1 MVKGGEL
8 CSIAGTKEAIIA
20 HFDESTGEDMLQETA
35 DECFNGQGAEFG
47 LASFGILVAKGHFA
61 IFQFQ
66 DVVVA
71 DGHPENICGEILHGG
86 LSIADRFAV
95 HDPFLFPDRF
105 GNVLEEISFSQS
117 IPELGSKDP

>member
-20 HFDESTGEDMLQETA
+20 YFDKPTGEDMLQKTA
-35 DECFNGQGAEFG
+35 NEFFNGQGAELG
-47 LASFGILVAKGHFA
+47 LASFGILIAKGHFA

-66 DVVVA
+66 DTVVV
-71 DGHPENICGEILHGG
+71 DSHSKNICGEILHGG

-95 HDPFLFPDRF
+95 HDPFLLPDRF
-105 GNVLEEISFSQS
+105 GNVLEEIGLSQS
-117 IPELGSKDP
+117 FPELGSEDP